1 MRKTLRACALLVA
14 LWGCGS
20 SGDAPTSQYAI
31 EGRVLD
37 DLTGDGLEHA
47 TVHFSS
53 DTLDSADASTD
64 RDGHF
69 SLQVSV
75 REGVDFGVVS
85 AERDSYQ
92 PTAQHTVY
100 FDGTEHVLTL
110 RMRAKTT
117 ASK

>member
-1 MRKTLRACALLVA
+1 MRKTLRTGALLAA

-20 SGDAPTSQYAI
+20 GGDVPTSQFVI
-31 EGRVLD
+31 EGHVLD
-37 DLTGDGLEHA
+37 DLSGNGLEHA
-47 TVHFSS
+47 TVRFSS

-75 REGVDFGVVS
+75 RDGVDFGVVS

-92 PTAQHTVY
+92 PSAQHTVY
-100 FDGTEHVLTL
+100 FDGTEHVVTL

-117 ASK
+117 NTK

>member
-1 MRKTLRACALLVA
+1 MRNTLRAGALLVA

-20 SGDAPTSQYAI
+20 DGDAPTSQYVI

-37 DLTGDGLEHA
+37 DLSGAGLDHA

-53 DTLDSADASTD
+53 DTLDSAEANSD

-75 REGVDFGVVS
+75 REGVEFGVIS

-110 RMRAKTT
+110 RMRANTPPAK
-117 ASK
+117 